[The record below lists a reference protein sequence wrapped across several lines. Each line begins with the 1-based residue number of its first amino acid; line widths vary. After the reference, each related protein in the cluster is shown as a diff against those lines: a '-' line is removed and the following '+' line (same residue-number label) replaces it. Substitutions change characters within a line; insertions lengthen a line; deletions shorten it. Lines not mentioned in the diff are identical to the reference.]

1 MEEGAARLFVAHT
14 TEKLFFVLAPAQPL
28 PLTRLSGFPR
38 NLHFVATPLYGPQE
52 AIFVSAYRYR
62 LTSTILA
69 PAPGHSGHFLVLLVH
84 PDTEQL
90 PGVPVSPGMVLYPQR
105 RLAHGDVLVPVLQ
118 PRFIIEPNS
127 DEAIQLPEPAS
138 QPGADE
144 RGPRGP
150 PPPALSRATPGS
162 SSDTGGR
169 GGTALAQLPDLKA
182 KQHRRCVQFAA
193 LSPADTAGCECHQ
206 GVVVCEDRQEQRGEF
221 RAAVA
226 YSIWPQVYATGA
238 SCRLW
243 RARRCTGAS
252 GRAPGLGPS
261 PSLSSGSAPTACP
274 WSHICGSQD
283 MIAFALGD
291 HSREALADLVESAPL
306 CNARAKAGWGSLPWL
321 PPEQQPDCLLL
332 FTDGSYH
339 PVRDTSSW
347 AVVALGT
354 FQGSPYRL
362 GAFAGRVPPGDG
374 APSSFRGEVRAILHA
389 FALALCLRV
398 PHTVLA
404 SDSQSAI
411 DVCFGRAHH
420 APDDSVSA
428 AAISLLQLATH
439 CGSRI
444 DWLKVASH
452 TGCAFNDAA
461 GGVAK
466 TTNLPAAAPEFAF
479 EGTALQDAI
488 RERTVHFLWLAA
500 GSPQVGLQLPWHGDT
515 GTWTA
520 AACSAGPC
528 TSPASKAVA
537 QAQRSEVP
545 WTLSF
550 QAVSYNCLSARGPAA
565 RELLDTGLHSRQAA
579 FAGLQEARPFHTG
592 IDASEHYWAVSSS
605 GDSEGRFGCQLWLS
619 KTLSLG
625 SCGGPAAR
633 FVRESFAVHTASPR
647 CLTVLVRAGPLRFA
661 FTVAH
666 ALTAASPQADIQG
679 WWHSLQQSLASVPH
693 GYIPV
698 VLLDGNAKFR
708 ANAGAPGTL
717 DSEPMDSN
725 AAELLEFCRRFEL
738 RPTDQFDHT
747 GARLFSWRSPSGSP
761 ALLDYVLLPAA
772 WSLGM
777 STRPARCLGDLHAG
791 FDHWPVTA
799 AVRAEVAA
807 PQLNPRPRFNQQALA
822 TTEGQAIAAAALSSA
837 PVVPWEVD
845 STTHVD
851 VLHRH
856 LQHRLSVALP
866 APSRAARNP
875 AIISS
880 ATLEA
885 IYHRRGLRTVSG
897 RSSDKLLVFQAFSA
911 WMGRR
916 SVATACA
923 RRQQDLADRRLLHAA
938 EVVAANRAVSRGLAA
953 DRAAFVHRA
962 TDEARSLGPSAFA
975 HRIRAL
981 LRCGRRYKP
990 PQLLCPL
997 QVDGKEV
1004 SGEEAVLASLG
1015 RHFAG
1020 PERAELTTASAA
1032 ASSFAVRWPARY
1044 APDAAGHFCPLPHS
1058 TPAASRGVWCGS
1070 VPGLPQCLLQCGERH
1085 SLPVWTGLDFAV
1097 DPPQSTGSL
1106 PARR

>member
-1 MEEGAARLFVAHT
+1 
-14 TEKLFFVLAPAQPL
+14 
-28 PLTRLSGFPR
+28 
-38 NLHFVATPLYGPQE
+38 
-52 AIFVSAYRYR
+52 
-62 LTSTILA
+62 
-69 PAPGHSGHFLVLLVH
+69 
-84 PDTEQL
+84 
-90 PGVPVSPGMVLYPQR
+90 
-105 RLAHGDVLVPVLQ
+105 
-118 PRFIIEPNS
+118 
-127 DEAIQLPEPAS
+127 
-138 QPGADE
+138 
-144 RGPRGP
+144 
-150 PPPALSRATPGS
+150 
-162 SSDTGGR
+162 
-169 GGTALAQLPDLKA
+169 
-182 KQHRRCVQFAA
+182 
-193 LSPADTAGCECHQ
+193 
-206 GVVVCEDRQEQRGEF
+206 
-221 RAAVA
+221 
-226 YSIWPQVYATGA
+226 
-238 SCRLW
+238 
-243 RARRCTGAS
+243 
-252 GRAPGLGPS
+252 
-261 PSLSSGSAPTACP
+261 
-274 WSHICGSQD
+274 

-545 WTLSF
+545 WALSF

-845 STTHVD
+845 ATTHVD

-897 RSSDKLLVFQAFSA
+897 RLRAASDKLLVFQAFSA

-975 HRIRAL
+975 HRIRAV

-1020 PERAELTTASAA
+1020 PERAELTTAHSFLGRFAGARPLEAVVDLCALPDFAQLVQGFSSLALGKAPGISGLGAEVYRASPFLAAQLFYPVLLKGVLRGRFPFQWTGGQAKAIPKSRLA
-1032 ASSFAVRWPARY
+1032 ASLPTGWRSILLLEASAKGVQRAFRR
-1044 APDAAGHFCPLPHS
+1044 PLVDHLLRLRPPS
-1058 TPAASRGVWCGS
+1058 QFG
-1070 VPGLPQCLLQCGERH
+1070 GLPGMPL
-1085 SLPVWTGLDFAV
+1085 T
-1097 DPPQSTGSL
+1097 L
-1106 PARR
+1106 PAIFVRSHIQRLRHLGASGAVLFLDCRSAYYSVVRDTLFPSGRGWTLQ